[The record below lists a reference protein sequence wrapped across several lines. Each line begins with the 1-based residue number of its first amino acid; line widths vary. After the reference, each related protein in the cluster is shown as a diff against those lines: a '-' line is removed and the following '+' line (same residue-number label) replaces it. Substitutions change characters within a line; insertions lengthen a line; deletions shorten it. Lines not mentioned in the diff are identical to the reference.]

1 MKNTEIDNV
10 VEQQSSLA
18 QKLGEV
24 AIEKTLFG
32 QRGIIVSLFFLA
44 TIWFGFQAVQIKPD
58 ASFEKMLPVY
68 HPYIVNFLEHQDDLK
83 GLGNAVRVV
92 VENPNGDIF
101 DSAFLDTLKQVHEE
115 VFYIPGVDRTALL
128 SIWSAGVRWTEV
140 TEEGFAGGP
149 VIPDSYDGSEEV
161 IEQLRINVLKSGQVG
176 TLVANNFRSVII
188 YAPLLKFNPET
199 GEALDYKVFSD
210 YLENRVREK
219 YQSDNVVIHITGFA
233 KVVGDLIDG
242 VTQVALFFGIAVV
255 FSLLMLM
262 LYTRCLR
269 STLIALGCSI
279 TAVVWQLGIL
289 NLMGL
294 GLDPYSMLVPFLVF
308 AIGVSHSV
316 QIFNGIVHEVAK
328 GSNELTASRNAFRSL
343 YIPGLTALISDGIG
357 FATLMVI
364 EIGVIQELA
373 LTASIG
379 VAVIILTNLV
389 LLPILISYFGVSK
402 RAVQKLIDEE
412 EGHSHPFW
420 DFMADF
426 THRNKAFVVLMIGA
440 GLFVIGITQS
450 GELKIG
456 DLDPGAPELR
466 ADSRY
471 NMDNQF
477 ITENYSTSTDI
488 LVVMVKTIA
497 DQCSAYKTLD
507 TLDTLQWRL
516 EGVPGVQ
523 STFSLVNFTKM
534 ALSGMNEGSLK
545 WNALNR
551 NQQLLNAAS
560 IQAPPGSFNSDC
572 SLAPLIV
579 FLNDHKASTLTAVT
593 GEIERFASDYGSE
606 QIQFLLAAGSAGI
619 EAATNKVIE
628 TAQYKML
635 AWVYG
640 VVFVL
645 CWLSF
650 RSLRTVICI
659 LLPLCLT
666 SLLCQTL
673 MAQIGIGVKVATL
686 PVIALGVGIGVDYGI
701 YIYSRMQGYLDQ
713 GLALRD
719 SYFNTLKTTGKAV
732 GFTGITLAIGV
743 GTWAFSPIK
752 FQADMGILLTFMF
765 IWNMVGALTL
775 LPALAA
781 FLHPKPKVSIPSIEN
796 KLPGLSSSD
805 V

>member
-1 MKNTEIDNV
+1 MNYTEQDIAI
-10 VEQQSSLA
+10 EQRTSLA
-18 QKLGEV
+18 QKLGEAV
-24 AIEKTLFG
+24 IEKTLFG
-32 QRGIIVSLFFLA
+32 KRGVIVSLFLLA
-44 TIWFGFQAVQIKPD
+44 TIWFGFQAIQIKPD
-58 ASFEKMLPVY
+58 ASFEKMIPTY
-68 HPYIVNFLEHQDDLK
+68 HPYIVNFLEHQDELK

-92 VENPNGDIF
+92 VENPKGDIF
-101 DSAFLDTLKQVHEE
+101 DRDFLETLKQVHEE
-115 VFYIPGVDRTALL
+115 VFYIPGVDRAALL

-149 VIPDSYDGSEEV
+149 VIPDTYDGSEAT

-176 TLVANNFRSVII
+176 TLVANNFKSAII
-188 YAPLLKFNPET
+188 YAPLLKFDPET
-199 GEALDYKVFSD
+199 GEALDYQMFSER
-210 YLENRVREK
+210 LESQVRAK
-219 YQSDNVVIHITGFA
+219 YQSDSVAIHITGFA

-242 VTQVALFFGIAVV
+242 VTQVALFFAIAVV
-255 FSLLMLM
+255 FSLLMLVF
-262 LYTRCLR
+262 YTRCMR
-269 STLIALGCSI
+269 SALIALACSI

-289 NLMGL
+289 HSMGL

-316 QIFNGIVHEVAK
+316 QIFNGIVHEIAK
-328 GSNELTASRNAFRSL
+328 GCDGLTASRKAFRSL

-379 VAVIILTNLV
+379 VGVIILTNLI

-402 RAVQKLIDEE
+402 RAVEKLINEE

-420 DFMADF
+420 HFMADF
-426 THRNKAFVVLMIGA
+426 TQHRKAAVILLIGA
-440 GLFVIGITQS
+440 GLFAVGFTQS
-450 GELKIG
+450 GDLKIG

-471 NMDNQF
+471 NLDNKF

-488 LVVMVKTIA
+488 LVVMVKTTA
-497 DQCSAYKTLD
+497 DQCSAFQTLD
-507 TLDTLQWRL
+507 TLDSLQWQL

-593 GEIERFASDYGSE
+593 TEIEQFADEHGSDDM
-606 QIQFLLAAGSAGI
+606 QFLLAAGSAGI

-635 AWVYG
+635 AWVYA

-645 CWLSF
+645 CMLSF

-659 LLPLCLT
+659 LLPLSLT

-701 YIYSRMQGYLDQ
+701 YIYSKMQSYLDQ
-713 GLALRD
+713 GLALGD
-719 SYFNTLKTTGKAV
+719 AYFNTLKTTGKAV

-775 LPALAA
+775 LPALTA
-781 FLHPKPKVSIPSIEN
+781 FLHRRKVA
-796 KLPGLSSSD
+796 
-805 V
+805 

>member
-1 MKNTEIDNV
+1 MIYTK
-10 VEQQSSLA
+10 QSPPA
-18 QKLGEV
+18 DQRRRFAEKLGEAV
-24 AIEKTLFG
+24 IEKTLFG
-32 QRGIIVSLFFLA
+32 RRGLILSVFLLA
-44 TIWFGFQAVQIKPD
+44 TIWFGFQAVQIKPA
-58 ASFEKMLPVY
+58 ASFEKMIPTY
-68 HPYIVNFLEHQDDLK
+68 HPYIVNFLEHRDDLK

-92 VENPNGDIF
+92 VESPEGDIYNKE
-101 DSAFLDTLKQVHEE
+101 FLETLKQVHEE
-115 VFYIPGVDRTALL
+115 VFYIPGVDRAALS

-149 VIPDSYDGSEEV
+149 VIPDTYDGSAET

-176 TLVANNFRSVII
+176 TLVANNFKSAII
-188 YAPLLKFNPET
+188 YAPLLSFDPDT
-199 GEALDYKVFSD
+199 GEALDYKVFSER
-210 YLENRVREK
+210 LESRVREK
-219 YQSDNVVIHITGFA
+219 YQSENVVIHITGFA

-255 FSLLMLM
+255 FSLLMLVF
-262 LYTRCLR
+262 YTRCFR
-269 STLIALGCSI
+269 SAVIALACSI
-279 TAVVWQLGIL
+279 TAVIWQLGIL
-289 NLMGL
+289 HSMGL

-328 GSNELTASRNAFRSL
+328 GADGLCASRKAFRAL
-343 YIPGLTALISDGIG
+343 YIPGLTALVSDGIG

-379 VAVIILTNLV
+379 VGVIILTNLV
-389 LLPILISYFGVSK
+389 LLPIVISYFGVSR
-402 RAVQKLIDEE
+402 RAVEKLINEE

-420 DFMADF
+420 HFLADF
-426 THRNKAFVVLMIGA
+426 TQRRRAMVILTFGA
-440 GLFVIGITQS
+440 GLFVFGFIHS
-450 GELKIG
+450 ADLKIG

-466 ADSRY
+466 PDSRY
-471 NMDNQF
+471 NLDNQF

-488 LVVMVKTIA
+488 LVVMVKTDA
-497 DQCSAYKTLD
+497 DQCSAYETLD
-507 TLDTLQWRL
+507 TLDSLQWTL
-516 EGVPGVQ
+516 EGISGVQ
-523 STFSLVNFTKM
+523 STYSLVDFTKI

-545 WNALNR
+545 WTALNR

-560 IQAPPGSFNSDC
+560 IQAPPGSFNNDC
-572 SLAPLIV
+572 SLAPLVV
-579 FLNDHKASTLTAVT
+579 FLNDHKASTLTEVT
-593 GEIERFASDYGSE
+593 GAIERFAATHGTE
-606 QIQFLLAAGSAGI
+606 QLQFLLAAGSAGI

-640 VVFVL
+640 VVFIL

-659 LLPLCLT
+659 LLPLSLT
-666 SLLCQTL
+666 SLLCQAL

-701 YIYSRMQGYLDQ
+701 YIYSKMQTYLDQ
-713 GLALRD
+713 GLKLGDA
-719 SYFNTLKTTGKAV
+719 YFNTLKTTGKAV

-781 FLHPKPKVSIPSIEN
+781 FLHRRRAV
-796 KLPGLSSSD
+796 
-805 V
+805 

>member
-1 MKNTEIDNV
+1 MNYIKENTSAEGKT
-10 VEQQSSLA
+10 SLA
-18 QKLGEV
+18 KKLGEAV
-24 AIEKTLFG
+24 IEKILFG
-32 QRGIIVSLFFLA
+32 QRAIIVSIFLLA

-58 ASFEKMLPVY
+58 ASFEKMIPTY
-68 HPYIVNFLEHQDDLK
+68 HPYIVNYLEHKDDLK

-92 VENPNGDIF
+92 VENSDGEIF
-101 DSAFLDTLKQVHEE
+101 EHEFLETLKQVHEE
-115 VFYIPGVDRTALL
+115 VFYVPGVDRTAMS

-149 VIPDSYDGSEEV
+149 VIPDTYDGSPAS
-161 IEQLRINVLKSGQVG
+161 IEQLRINVMKSGQVG
-176 TLVANNFRSVII
+176 TLVANNFQSAII
-188 YAPLLKFNPET
+188 YAPLLEFDPET
-199 GEALDYKVFSD
+199 GDALSYQVFSER
-210 YLENRVREK
+210 LENRIRKK
-219 YQSDNVVIHITGFA
+219 YQTDNVVIHITGFA
-233 KVVGDLIDG
+233 KVVGDLIEG
-242 VTQVALFFGIAVV
+242 VTQVALFFGLAVV
-255 FSLLMLM
+255 FSLIMLV

-269 STLIALGCSI
+269 SALIALSCSI

-289 NLMGL
+289 NSMGL

-316 QIFNGIVHEVAK
+316 QIFNGIAHEVAS
-328 GSNELTASRNAFRSL
+328 GSDSLTASRKAFRSL

-364 EIGVIQELA
+364 EIGVIRELA

-379 VAVIILTNLV
+379 VGVIILTHLI
-389 LLPILISYFGVSK
+389 LLPILISFFGVSQ
-402 RAVQKLIDEE
+402 RATDKLINEE
-412 EGHSHPFW
+412 EGHRHPFW
-420 DFMADF
+420 HFMATF
-426 THRNKAFVVLMIGA
+426 TQRKKAIVILMIGS
-440 GLFVIGITQS
+440 GLFVLGLLLS
-450 GELKIG
+450 KDLKIG

-466 ADSRY
+466 EDSRY
-471 NMDNQF
+471 NMDNRF

-488 LVVMVKTIA
+488 LVVMVKTTA
-497 DQCSAYKTLD
+497 DQCSGYQTLD
-507 TLDTLQWRL
+507 TLDSLQWQL
-516 EGVPGVQ
+516 EGVAGVQ
-523 STFSLVNFTKM
+523 STYSLVNFTKM

-560 IQAPPGSFNSDC
+560 MQAPPGSFNSDC
-572 SLAPLIV
+572 SLAPLVV

-593 GEIERFASDYGSE
+593 EKIEYFEQEHGSE
-606 QIQFLLAAGSAGI
+606 QIKLLLAAGGAGI
-619 EAATNKVIE
+619 EAATNQVIA

-645 CWLSF
+645 CMLSF

-666 SLLCQTL
+666 SLLCQAL

-701 YIYSRMQGYLDQ
+701 YIYSKMQSYLDK
-713 GLALRD
+713 GLALD
-719 SYFNTLKTTGKAV
+719 EAYFNTLKTTGKAV

-775 LPALAA
+775 LPALTA
-781 FLHPKPKVSIPSIEN
+781 FLHRR
-796 KLPGLSSSD
+796 
-805 V
+805 

>member
-1 MKNTEIDNV
+1 MNYTEQDTV
-10 VEQQSSLA
+10 TEPRTSLA
-18 QKLGEV
+18 QKLGEAV
-24 AIEKTLFG
+24 IEKTLFG
-32 QRGIIVSLFFLA
+32 KRGIIVGLFILA
-44 TIWFGFQAVQIKPD
+44 TLWFGFQAVQIKPD
-58 ASFEKMLPVY
+58 ASFEKMIPTY
-68 HPYIVNFLEHQDDLK
+68 HPYIVNFLEHKEDLK

-92 VENPNGDIF
+92 VENPQGEIF
-101 DSAFLDTLKQVHEE
+101 ERDFLETLKQVHEE
-115 VFYIPGVDRTALL
+115 VFYIPGVDRASML

-149 VIPDSYDGSEEV
+149 VIPDTYDGSAAT

-176 TLVANNFRSVII
+176 TLVANNFQSAII
-188 YAPLLKFNPET
+188 YAPLLKFDPET
-199 GEALDYKVFSD
+199 GETLDYKLFSER
-210 YLENRVREK
+210 LEERIRDK
-219 YQSDNVVIHITGFA
+219 YQSENVVIHITGFA

-255 FSLLMLM
+255 FSLLMLVF
-262 LYTRCLR
+262 YTRCFR
-269 STLIALGCSI
+269 SALIALACSI

-289 NLMGL
+289 HSMGL

-328 GSNELTASRNAFRSL
+328 GADSVTASRKAFRSL
-343 YIPGLTALISDGIG
+343 YVPGLTALISDGIG

-379 VAVIILTNLV
+379 VGVIILTNLV

-402 RAVQKLIDEE
+402 RAVNKLIDEE

-420 DFMADF
+420 HFMADF
-426 THRNKAFVVLMIGA
+426 TLRRRAAVILLIGA
-440 GLFVIGITQS
+440 GLFAVGFTQS
-450 GELKIG
+450 GDLKIG

-466 ADSRY
+466 PDSRY
-471 NMDNQF
+471 NLDNKF

-488 LVVMVKTIA
+488 LVVMVKTPA

-507 TLDTLQWRL
+507 TLDSLQWQL

-523 STFSLVNFTKM
+523 SAYSLVDFTKM

-579 FLNDHKASTLTAVT
+579 FLNDHKASTLSAVT
-593 GEIERFASDYGSE
+593 REIEDFAVEHGSDE
-606 QIQFLLAAGSAGI
+606 MQFLLAAGSAGI

-659 LLPLCLT
+659 LLPLSLT

-701 YIYSRMQGYLDQ
+701 YIYSKMQSYLDR
-713 GLALRD
+713 GIALGD
-719 SYFNTLKTTGKAV
+719 AYFNTLKTTGKAV

-743 GTWAFSPIK
+743 GTWTFSPIK

-765 IWNMVGALTL
+765 VWNMIGALTL

-781 FLHPKPKVSIPSIEN
+781 FLHRRNAS
-796 KLPGLSSSD
+796 
-805 V
+805 

>member
-1 MKNTEIDNV
+1 METKPRRLV
-10 VEQQSSLA
+10 SR
-18 QKLGEV
+18 LGE
-24 AIEKTLFG
+24 AFIEKTLFG
-32 QRGIIVSLFFLA
+32 RRAIIVSLFLL
-44 TIWFGFQAVQIKPD
+44 TTLWLGFQAVQIKPD
-58 ASFEKMLPVY
+58 ASFEKMIPTF
-68 HPYIVNFLEHQDDLK
+68 HPYIENFLAHKDELK

-92 VENPNGDIF
+92 VENPNGEIYTTD
-101 DSAFLDTLKQVHEE
+101 FLDTLKQIHEE
-115 VFYIPGVDRTALL
+115 VFYIPGVDRTAML
-128 SIWSAGVRWTEV
+128 SIWSASVRWTEV
-140 TEEGFAGGP
+140 TEDGFAGGP
-149 VIPDSYDGSEEV
+149 VIPDTYDGSGAS
-161 IEQLRINVLKSGQVG
+161 IEQLRANVLKSGKVG
-176 TLVANNFRSVII
+176 TLVANNFKSAII
-188 YAPLLKFNPET
+188 YAPLMEFDPDT
-199 GEALDYKVFSD
+199 GEALDYKLFSD
-210 YLENRVREK
+210 RLEKRIRDK
-219 YQSDNVVIHITGFA
+219 YQSDKVVIHITGFA

-242 VTQVALFFGIAVV
+242 VTQVALFFAIAVV
-255 FSLLMLM
+255 FSLLMLVF
-262 LYTRCLR
+262 YTRCLR
-269 STLIALGCSI
+269 STLIILSCSI
-279 TAVVWQLGIL
+279 MAVVWQLGIL
-289 NLMGL
+289 HSMGL

-328 GSNELTASRNAFRSL
+328 GADGLTASRNAFRTL

-379 VAVIILTNLV
+379 VAVIILTNLI
-389 LLPILISYFGVSK
+389 LLPILISYSGVSP
-402 RAVQKLIDEE
+402 RAIKKLVDEE

-420 DFMADF
+420 HFMANF
-426 THRNKAFVVLMIGA
+426 TQRRRAAIVLLVGA
-440 GLFVIGITQS
+440 GLFVVGFTQS
-450 GELKIG
+450 GDLKIG

-466 ADSRY
+466 PDSRY
-471 NMDNQF
+471 NLDNQF

-488 LVVMVKTIA
+488 LVVMVKTTA
-497 DQCSAYKTLD
+497 DQCSAYETLD
-507 TLDTLQWRL
+507 TLDSLQWQL

-523 STFSLVNFTKM
+523 STYSLVNFTKI

-560 IQAPPGSFNSDC
+560 VQAPPGSFNSNC

-579 FLNDHKASTLTAVT
+579 FLNDHKASTLTEVT
-593 GEIERFASDYGSE
+593 GEIERFAHENGTE
-606 QIQFLLAAGSAGI
+606 ELQFLLAAGSAGI

-640 VVFVL
+640 VVFIL

-659 LLPLCLT
+659 LLPLSLT

-701 YIYSRMQGYLDQ
+701 YIYSKMQGYLDQ
-713 GLALRD
+713 GLGLEEA
-719 SYFNTLKTTGKAV
+719 YFNTLKTTGKAV

-743 GTWAFSPIK
+743 GTWTFSPIK

-775 LPALAA
+775 LPALAS
-781 FLHPKPKVSIPSIEN
+781 FLHPRSKVA
-796 KLPGLSSSD
+796 
-805 V
+805 

>member
-1 MKNTEIDNV
+1 MIYTKKNTQ
-10 VEQQSSLA
+10 VERRSGFA
-18 QKLGEV
+18 EKFGEAV
-24 AIEKTLFG
+24 IEKTLFG
-32 QRGIIVSLFFLA
+32 RRGLIVSLFLLA
-44 TIWFGFQAVQIKPD
+44 TLWFGFQAVQIKPD
-58 ASFEKMLPVY
+58 ASFEKMIPTY

-92 VENPNGDIF
+92 VENPDGDIF
-101 DSAFLDTLKQVHEE
+101 NKDFLETLKQVHEE
-115 VFYIPGVDRTALL
+115 VFYIPGVDRAALS

-149 VIPDSYDGSEEV
+149 VIPDTYDGSVET
-161 IEQLRINVLKSGQVG
+161 IEQLRSNVLKSGQVG
-176 TLVANNFRSVII
+176 TLVANNFRSAII
-188 YAPLLKFNPET
+188 YAPLLKFDPDT
-199 GEALDYKVFSD
+199 GEALDYQVFSER
-210 YLENRVREK
+210 LESRVREK
-219 YQSDNVVIHITGFA
+219 YQSDSVIIHITGFA
-233 KVVGDLIDG
+233 KVVGDLIEG
-242 VTQVALFFGIAVV
+242 VTQVAVFFAIAVV
-255 FSLLMLM
+255 FSLLMLVF
-262 LYTRCLR
+262 YTRCFR
-269 STLIALGCSI
+269 SAVIALVCSI

-289 NLMGL
+289 HSMGL

-328 GSNELTASRNAFRSL
+328 GADDLGASRKAFRAL

-379 VAVIILTNLV
+379 VGVIILTNLV
-389 LLPILISYFGVSK
+389 LLPILISYFGVSR
-402 RAVQKLIDEE
+402 RAVDKLINEE

-420 DFMADF
+420 HFMADF
-426 THRNKAFVVLMIGA
+426 TQRRRARVILLLGA
-440 GLFVIGITQS
+440 GLFVVGFTQS
-450 GELKIG
+450 TDLKIG

-466 ADSRY
+466 PDSRY
-471 NMDNQF
+471 NLDNHF

-488 LVVMVKTIA
+488 LVVMVKTDA

-507 TLDTLQWRL
+507 TLDGLQWQL
-516 EGVPGVQ
+516 EGIPGVQ
-523 STFSLVNFTKM
+523 STYSLVNFTKM

-545 WNALNR
+545 WTALNR

-593 GEIERFASDYGSE
+593 NEIERFADTHGSD
-606 QIQFLLAAGSAGI
+606 QMQFLLAAGGAGI

-650 RSLRTVICI
+650 RSLRTVVCI
-659 LLPLCLT
+659 LLPLTLT
-666 SLLCQTL
+666 SLLCQAL

-701 YIYSRMQGYLDQ
+701 YIYSKMQSYLEQ
-713 GLALRD
+713 GLDLGDA
-719 SYFNTLKTTGKAV
+719 YFNTLKTTGKAV

-781 FLHPKPKVSIPSIEN
+781 FLHKRQVA
-796 KLPGLSSSD
+796 
-805 V
+805 

>member
-1 MKNTEIDNV
+1 MNYIRTDISAKQKN
-10 VEQQSSLA
+10 SLA

-24 AIEKTLFG
+24 VIEKTLFG
-32 QRGIIVSLFFLA
+32 QRAIIIGLFLLA
-44 TIWFGFQAVQIKPD
+44 TIWFGFQAAQIKPD
-58 ASFEKMLPVY
+58 ASFEKMIPTY
-68 HPYIVNFLEHQDDLK
+68 HPYIVNYLEHKDDLK

-101 DSAFLDTLKQVHEE
+101 EREFLDILKQVHEE
-115 VFYIPGVDRTALL
+115 VFYIPGVDRTAMS

-149 VIPDSYDGSEEV
+149 VIPDTYDGSV
-161 IEQLRINVLKSGQVG
+161 ATIEKLRINVLKSGQVG
-176 TLVANNFRSVII
+176 TLVANNFRSAII
-188 YAPLLKFNPET
+188 YAPLLEFDPDT
-199 GEALDYKVFSD
+199 GEALSYQVFSD
-210 YLENRVREK
+210 RLESLIREK
-219 YQSDNVVIHITGFA
+219 YQSDSVVIHITGFA
-233 KVVGDLIDG
+233 KVVGDLIEG
-242 VTQVALFFGIAVV
+242 VTQVALFFGLAVV
-255 FSLLMLM
+255 FSLIMLV

-269 STLIALGCSI
+269 SALIALGCSI

-289 NLMGL
+289 NSMGL

-316 QIFNGIVHEVAK
+316 QIFNGIVHEVAR
-328 GSNELTASRNAFRSL
+328 GADSLTASRKAFRSL

-357 FATLMVI
+357 FATLRVI

-379 VAVIILTNLV
+379 VGVIILTNLI

-402 RAVQKLIDEE
+402 RAITKLVNEE

-420 DFMADF
+420 HFMATF
-426 THRNKAFVVLMIGA
+426 TERKKAAVILMIGG
-440 GLFVIGITQS
+440 GLFILGLFLS
-450 GELKIG
+450 EDLKIG

-471 NMDNQF
+471 NLDNRF

-488 LVVMVKTIA
+488 LVVMVKTTA
-497 DQCSAYKTLD
+497 DKCSDYQTLD

-516 EGVPGVQ
+516 EGVSGVQ
-523 STFSLVNFTKM
+523 STNSLVNFTKM
-534 ALSGMNEGSLK
+534 ALSGMNEGSVK

-579 FLNDHKASTLTAVT
+579 FLNDHKATTLTAVT
-593 GEIERFASDYGSE
+593 NEIELFSQEHGSE
-606 QIQFLLAAGSAGI
+606 HIQLLLAAGGAGI
-619 EAATNKVIE
+619 EAATNQVIG

-645 CWLSF
+645 CMLSF
-650 RSLRTVICI
+650 RSLRIVICI

-666 SLLCQTL
+666 SLLCQAL

-701 YIYSRMQGYLDQ
+701 YIYSKMQNYLDQ
-713 GLALRD
+713 GLELGDA
-719 SYFNTLKTTGKAV
+719 YYNTLKTTGKAV

-775 LPALAA
+775 LPALTA
-781 FLHPKPKVSIPSIEN
+781 FLHRK
-796 KLPGLSSSD
+796 
-805 V
+805 